1 MGGDSATT
9 SVQTTERRA
18 SRSPVRVARPQAV
31 VSAGVLTISVISCGL
46 ISIVLGQ
53 DANWD
58 LKNYH
63 IYNAYAFLESRL
75 NVDFAP
81 AQQQTYFNPLLDIL
95 VYFPMM
101 QLPPRWFGFLLGGF
115 HGVNA
120 WLVFL
125 IARQTLSPINDTT
138 RTIVSVLCAVIGL
151 YGAISFAEIG
161 TTFHDLTTAVFV
173 LFAILVL
180 VSERPPWIA
189 GLALGLGI
197 GLKYTLVIYAAGF
210 AVAILTYSKWSFKE
224 RIFQALAW
232 GMAASCGLLA
242 SSGFWLLQ
250 MWQKFGNPLF
260 PYFNNIFR
268 SPHLAA
274 EAVLDA
280 RFFPSSLAR
289 MLFYPFYFNI
299 PGTVAEIPFQDLR
312 MPIIYLLGVAVLICA
327 VMRWALDKEIGQS
340 MANLLAA
347 KSLTV
352 FFACSY
358 IAWQMLFSIYRYL
371 VPLELLAPVVI
382 VILFGWLLANRA
394 FALTASVAVLVLIG
408 ATVRASDWG
417 RVGWGSQFV
426 EVQIPNV
433 PLSGST
439 IVMMSGN
446 PTSYVAPSFPPDVR
460 FVRIEGNFFAHLT
473 QRGQQDI
480 TTMLALPASAI
491 YVITS
496 SDKVESGAVLLKR
509 HSLRMINGSCQ
520 PLVTNLDRDLVFCQL
535 DRET

>member
-1 MGGDSATT
+1 MI

-18 SRSPVRVARPQAV
+18 SLSPLRTVRAPAV

-46 ISIVLGQ
+46 ISIALGQ

-58 LKNYH
+58 LRNYH
-63 IYNAYAFLESRL
+63 IYNAYAFLEDRL
-75 NVDFAP
+75 NIDFAP

-95 VYFPMM
+95 IYFPMT
-101 QLPPRWFGFLLGGF
+101 QFPPRGFGFVLGAL

-125 IARQTLSPINDTT
+125 IARQTLSPINNTT
-138 RTIVSVLCAVIGL
+138 RTIISLLCAVIGM
-151 YGAISFAEIG
+151 YGAMSFAEIG

-173 LFAILVL
+173 LFAILML

-197 GLKYTLVIYAAGF
+197 GFKYTLVVYAAGF
-210 AVAILTYSKWSFKE
+210 AVAILAYSKWSFKE
-224 RIFQALAW
+224 RIFQTLAW
-232 GMAASCGLLA
+232 GIAASCGLLA

-280 RFFPSSLAR
+280 RFFPSSVAR

-299 PGTVAEIPFQDLR
+299 PGTVAELPFQDLR
-312 MPIIYLLGVAVLICA
+312 MPIIYLLGVTVLIST
-327 VMRWALDKEIGQS
+327 VTRWALNKEIGQS
-340 MANLLAA
+340 TTNLLPA
-347 KSLTV
+347 KCLIV

-371 VPLELLAPVVI
+371 VPLELLAPMVVI
-382 VILFGWLLANRA
+382 ILFGWLLANRIH
-394 FALTASVAVLVLIG
+394 ALTSSAVILMLVG
-408 ATVRASDWG
+408 ATVRPSDWG
-417 RVGWGSQFV
+417 RVAWGPQFIQ
-426 EVQIPNV
+426 VQIPNV
-433 PLSGST
+433 ALSGST
-439 IVMMSGN
+439 IVMASTN
-446 PTSYVAPSFPPDVR
+446 PTAYVAPSFPPDAR
-460 FVRIEGNFFAHLT
+460 FIRIEGNFFAYLT
-473 QRGQQDI
+473 QRGRQDI
-480 TTMLALPASAI
+480 TTMLALPASAL
-491 YVITS
+491 YLITS
-496 SDKVESGAVLLKR
+496 SDGIGSAAVLLKR

-520 PLVTNLDRDLVFCQL
+520 PLITNLDRDLVFCQL
-535 DRET
+535 DREA